1 MRFLPGQF
9 FTLVA
14 LLALTSCDRFV
25 PPTAPVVAVDSV
37 PDGGGLGSDGL
48 AQVSHP
54 RFGGITDL
62 VAGDGMVRIGW
73 APASDDETPA
83 EQIEYLIFISPDSI
97 PIDLDSPD
105 FIAEGATNLT
115 VEGLPNGEML
125 RVLVRALDT
134 SGEVDSNRN
143 EWVATPNP
151 IRHVRSG
158 ANASGADGLTPE
170 TAFPTLAQA
179 VATSISLQGVNL
191 YVAEGLYPENIFLFP
206 GMMVFGGFLQDF
218 QVDQRDPVKHL
229 TQFGILFP
237 SDLVY
242 LRPGDLLN
250 GIDGISLA
258 GNDIAET
265 CVFAEDC
272 NSRITRCR
280 MSGATTQGIDL
291 RSDYLEGEKIRVHIA
306 DCVVADCSGEGIRI
320 QGIPEIR
327 IDDCEIRDNLN
338 EGIES
343 QWIRA
348 GTDYDARI
356 EITRCVIKRNGDEG
370 IDLDIASIDG
380 PGPVSE
386 VGARIRVKIRHCS
399 IEENQLEGIVI
410 DLDYVESDQMDVR
423 IRIDDNRIRGNQMSG
438 IFLDGDAD
446 AAIRISRCQISANGS
461 DGILASGI
469 STGPLPLVHH
479 CNILGNG
486 GAGLATHGLGSISA
500 WHCWIEGNGGGLW
513 RSLRGSITIRDS
525 LLSSTAAPID
535 PAPLHYCL
543 LEGAV
548 LPADAP
554 DHLISGSI
562 EVVGR
567 PAGYSR
573 ATILEGGTL
582 LLHQPPPQL
591 ENLAVEIADDGS
603 LREISSIRGPMIT
616 VDPPLIASRVAGSSN
631 QVSVFFWPTGENPF
645 EDCTPLPG
653 SALIDA
659 ADPATLDIDGTPHDL
674 GPLGANPLHFV
685 GPDPAL
691 SDPPVQTQLRYISPA
706 PSMPSISGNWSLSFT
721 RDLPAASEYSISVLV
736 DDIVRTSDTAINV
749 DGTVIHLQIDPPPL
763 PGQFIRLQIR
773 PFDDDGN
780 GNGLPRRLIFD
791 QYAALSWMEDE
802 TTGANDSPL
811 TAPEIEAEPVL
822 IFATI
827 DSASDEDWYL
837 ITPPTAGP
845 FQVELLAR
853 RDGSLL
859 TGLLEWYS
867 SGGQTLLGSSQ
878 ASAPFFFDPFLEDVE
893 TGPSGSILLRVSGT
907 TDAGNVEQP
916 YRLLLQRPGA

>member
-1 MRFLPGQF
+1 MRFLPSMSF
-9 FTLVA
+9 IIVA
-14 LLALTSCDRFV
+14 LLALTSCDRFT
-25 PPTAPVVAVDSV
+25 PPTAPVVDVGSV

-73 APASDDETPA
+73 AHASDDETPA

-125 RVLVRALDT
+125 RFLVRALDA
-134 SGEVDSNRN
+134 SGEVDPNRN

-158 ANASGADGLTPE
+158 ADASGADGLTPE

-179 VATSISLQGVNL
+179 VATSISMQGVNL
-191 YVAEGLYPENIFLFP
+191 YVAEGLYPENLFLFP
-206 GMMVFGGFLQDF
+206 GMMVFGGFLEDYQLE
-218 QVDQRDPVKHL
+218 QRDPVKNL

-237 SDLVY
+237 NDLVS

-258 GNDIAET
+258 GNDIAES

-306 DCVVADCSGEGIRI
+306 DCVVTGCSGEGIRI

-348 GTDYDARI
+348 GTDYDARV
-356 EITRCVIKRNGDEG
+356 EITRCVIKSNGDEG

-399 IEENQLEGIVI
+399 IEENRLEGIVI
-410 DLDYVESDQMDVR
+410 DLDNVESDRMDVR
-423 IRIDDNRIRGNQMSG
+423 VRIDDNRIRGNQMAG
-438 IFLDGDAD
+438 IFLDGDSD
-446 AAIRISRCQISANGS
+446 AALRISRCQISANGT
-461 DGILASGI
+461 DGILVTGI
-469 STGPLPLVHH
+469 STGPLPLVQH

-500 WHCWIEGNGGGLW
+500 WHCWIEGNAGGLS
-513 RSLRGSITIRDS
+513 RTLRGSISIQDS
-525 LLSSTAAPID
+525 LLSSGGSPID
-535 PAPLHYCL
+535 LAPLQYCL
-543 LEGAV
+543 LEGEA

-562 EVVGR
+562 DVVGR
-567 PAGYSR
+567 PAGYSQ
-573 ATILEGGTL
+573 ATILDGGTL
-582 LLHQPPPQL
+582 LLQQPPSQL
-591 ENLAVEIADDGS
+591 ENLSVEIADDGS
-603 LREISSIRGPMIT
+603 LRDITSSSGPMIT
-616 VDPPLIASRVAGSSN
+616 VDPPLIASSVAGSSD
-631 QVSVFFWPTGENPF
+631 QVSVFFWPTGEIPF

-653 SALIDA
+653 SLLIDA
-659 ADPATLDIDGTPHDL
+659 ADPAILDSDGTPHDL
-674 GPLGANPLHFV
+674 GPLGANPLQFV

-691 SDPPVQTQLRYISPA
+691 ADPPGQAQLRHISPA
-706 PSMPSISGNWSLSFT
+706 PSMPSISGTWSLSFT
-721 RDLPAASEYSISVLV
+721 RDLPAASESSIRIQI
-736 DDIVRTSDTAINV
+736 DDIDRTSDTAIDI
-749 DGTVIHLQIDPPPL
+749 DGSVIHLQIDPPPL
-763 PGQFIRLQIR
+763 PGQFIRLQLR
-773 PFDDDGN
+773 PFEDDGN
-780 GNGLPRRLIFD
+780 GNGLIRRLIFD
-791 QYAALSWMEDE
+791 QYAALIWLEDE

-811 TAPEIEAEPVL
+811 TAPQIEAEPVL
-822 IFATI
+822 IVATI
-827 DSASDEDWYL
+827 DSSTDDDWYL

-867 SGGQTLLGSSQ
+867 SDGETLLAASS
-878 ASAPFFFDPFLEDVE
+878 ASAPFYFDPFLEGVE
-893 TGPSGSILLRVSGT
+893 TGPNGSILLRVSGT
-907 TDAGNVEQP
+907 TDATVVEQP
-916 YRLLLQRPGA
+916 YRLLLQRP